1 MDETFKTKG
10 KLTVDIFK
18 YLCYYSICKLIETRN
33 EMAILVDYNQVIL
46 ASLFASIGKHYD
58 VAVDEN
64 IIRHMFLNS
73 LRANRKKF
81 SEEYGEIVVCA
92 DGKNTWRKEA
102 YPYYKANRKAGRDK
116 SELDWNALFEI
127 MNNLRTEIKEYFP
140 YKVIHIEHCEADDII
155 GTVIHEHGSELN
167 IGSEKFLIL
176 SADKDFIQLQKYANV
191 DQYDPIRKRWIR
203 HDQPTQYLEEHILK
217 GDTGDGVPNI
227 LSPDNCLAV
236 GERQKAM
243 TKKRLALYSEGT
255 ENMDE
260 ETLRRFY
267 RNKMMIDLSEIPQK
281 YQDQIRAEYN
291 EQKNVG
297 REHLFN
303 YFIQK
308 KLKHLITDIQDF

>member
-1 MDETFKTKG
+1 
-10 KLTVDIFK
+10 
-18 YLCYYSICKLIETRN
+18 
-33 EMAILVDYNQVIL
+33 MAILVDYNQVIL
-46 ASLFASIGKHYD
+46 ASLFASIGNHTD
-58 VAVDEN
+58 VAADEN

-73 LRANRKKF
+73 VRSTRKKF
-81 SEEYGEIVVCA
+81 SQEYGEIVICC

-116 SELDWNALFEI
+116 SGMDWNALFQI
-127 MNNLRTEIKEYFP
+127 MNNVRTEMKEFFP

-155 GTVIHEHGSELN
+155 GAVINDNGSELN
-167 IGSEKFLIL
+167 IGSEKFLVL

-191 DQYDPIRKRWIR
+191 DQYDPIRKRWLR
-203 HDQPTQYLEEHILK
+203 NDQPAAYLEEHILK

-243 TKKRLALYSEGT
+243 TQKRLALYKQGT
-255 ENMDE
+255 EVMDE

-267 RNKMMIDLSEIPQK
+267 RNKMMIDLEEIPQK
-281 YQDQIRAEYN
+281 YQDQILEAYN
-291 EQKNVG
+291 EEKTIG
-297 REHLFN
+297 RELLFN
-303 YFIQK
+303 FFVQK